1 MKKLSECSNN
11 QLLLIYDST
20 YTNPDI
26 MTKEELLSI
35 KDLKEYIN
43 DKDVYIAESDRMQ
56 FDLEDIIKQIG
67 EDAYEEW
74 DIHVLDEILD
84 KDETK
89 AFLNLINEVF
99 DKNLVYYNGEL
110 VYLDLIYADIDYFE
124 TKNISKNKYALGDV
138 HVDDLIYVYD
148 KINNEI
154 NAMTV
159 DNIVITKHS
168 VLLKADSYDSV
179 ICTLDELNTG
189 MSEDG
194 EKYYFTSESDITHFI
209 NKDFN

>member
-74 DIHVLDEILD
+74 DIRVLDEILD
-84 KDETK
+84 KNETK

-110 VYLDLIYADIDYFE
+110 VYLDLICADIDYFE
-124 TKNISKNKYALGDV
+124 TKNISKNKYTLSDV

-179 ICTLDELNTG
+179 ICALDELNAG

-194 EKYYFTSESDITHFI
+194 EKYYFTNKSDISRFI

>member
-35 KDLKEYIN
+35 KDLKEYID

-56 FDLEDIIKQIG
+56 FDLEDIIRQIG

-74 DIHVLDEILD
+74 DIRVLDEILD

-110 VYLDLIYADIDYFE
+110 VYLDLIYVDIDYFE
-124 TKNISKNKYALGDV
+124 TKNISKNKYTLSDV

>member
-1 MKKLSECSNN
+1 M
-11 QLLLIYDST
+11 
-20 YTNPDI
+20 
-26 MTKEELLSI
+26 
-35 KDLKEYIN
+35 
-43 DKDVYIAESDRMQ
+43 
-56 FDLEDIIKQIG
+56 
-67 EDAYEEW
+67 
-74 DIHVLDEILD
+74 
-84 KDETK
+84 
-89 AFLNLINEVF
+89 
-99 DKNLVYYNGEL
+99 
-110 VYLDLIYADIDYFE
+110 
-124 TKNISKNKYALGDV
+124 